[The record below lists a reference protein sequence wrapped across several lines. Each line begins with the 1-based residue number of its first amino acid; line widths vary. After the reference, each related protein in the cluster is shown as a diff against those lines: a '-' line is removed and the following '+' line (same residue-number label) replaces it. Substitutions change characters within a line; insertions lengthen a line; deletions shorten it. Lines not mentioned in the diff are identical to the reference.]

1 MSNNKS
7 SGFTLIEVLVSISI
21 FSILSALAYGAL
33 NQSLSTSDKLSEK
46 IDRNQAIQ
54 RGVRII
60 EQDLMQ
66 LAKRP
71 IRSEIGNTEIGALTT
86 NKVNGYAVEFSRH
99 GWANRIG
106 AKRSTLQRVAY
117 SHTDNKLIRY
127 HWNVLDKTYSNQIN
141 ANELFDNLNEVTFL
155 FMKDNNEWIKEW
167 PPIEV
172 AQEESKVILPNA
184 IKITFMFSDL
194 GEIYR
199 LLEIRQ

>member
-1 MSNNKS
+1 MNNNKS

-33 NQSLSTSDKLSEK
+33 NQSLSTSDKLLEK
-46 IDRNQAIQ
+46 IDRNQDIQ
-54 RGVRII
+54 RGIRII

-71 IRSEIGNTEIGALTT
+71 IRSEIGNTEINALTT

-99 GWANRIG
+99 GWANRLG
-106 AKRSTLQRVAY
+106 SKRSTLQRVAY
-117 SHTDNKLIRY
+117 NHIDNKLIRY

-141 ANELFDNLNEVTFL
+141 TNELFDNLNEVTFL

-172 AQEESKVILPNA
+172 IQDESRSILPNA
-184 IKITFMFSDL
+184 IKITFMFNDL

-199 LLEIRQ
+199 LLEIKQ

>member
-7 SGFTLIEVLVSISI
+7 SGFTLIEVLISISI

-33 NQSLSTSDKLSEK
+33 NQSLSTSDKLLEK

-54 RGVRII
+54 RGIRII

-71 IRSEIGNTEIGALTT
+71 IRSEIGNTEINALTT
-86 NKVNGYAVEFSRH
+86 NNVNGYAVEFSRH
-99 GWANRIG
+99 GWANRLG
-106 AKRSTLQRVAY
+106 SKRSTLQRVAY
-117 SHTDNKLIRY
+117 NHIDNKLIRY

-141 ANELFDNLNEVTFL
+141 TNELFDNLNEVTFL

-172 AQEESKVILPNA
+172 IQDESRSILPNA
-184 IKITFMFSDL
+184 IKITFIFNDL

-199 LLEIRQ
+199 LLEIKQ

>member
-46 IDRNQAIQ
+46 IDRNQGIQ
-54 RGVRII
+54 RGIRII

-71 IRSEIGNTEIGALTT
+71 IRSEIGNTEINALTT
-86 NKVNGYAVEFSRH
+86 NNVNGYAVEFSRH
-99 GWANRIG
+99 GWANRLG
-106 AKRSTLQRVAY
+106 SKRSTLQRVAY
-117 SHTDNKLIRY
+117 NHIDNKLIRY
-127 HWNVLDKTYSNQIN
+127 HWNVLDKTYSNQIDT
-141 ANELFDNLNEVTFL
+141 NELFDNLDEVTFL

-172 AQEESKVILPNA
+172 IQDESRSILPNA
-184 IKITFMFSDL
+184 IKITFIFNDL

-199 LLEIRQ
+199 LLEIKQ

>member
-54 RGVRII
+54 RGIRII

-99 GWANRIG
+99 GWANRLG
-106 AKRSTLQRVAY
+106 AQRSTLQRGAY
-117 SHTDNKLIRY
+117 NHIDNKLIRY

-141 ANELFDNLNEVTFL
+141 TNELFDNLNEVTFL
-155 FMKDNNEWIKEW
+155 FMKDDNEWIKEW

-172 AQEESKVILPNA
+172 AQEESRVILPNA

-194 GEIYR
+194 GEVYR

>member
-7 SGFTLIEVLVSISI
+7 SGFTLIEVLISISI

-54 RGVRII
+54 KGIRII

-71 IRSEIGNTEIGALTT
+71 IRSEIGNTEINALTT

-99 GWANRIG
+99 GWANRLG
-106 AKRSTLQRVAY
+106 SKRSTLQRVAY
-117 SHTDNKLIRY
+117 NHIDNKFIRY
-127 HWNVLDKTYSNQIN
+127 HWNVLDKTYSNQIDT
-141 ANELFDNLNEVTFL
+141 NELFDNLDEVTFL

-172 AQEESKVILPNA
+172 IQDESRAILPNA
-184 IKITFMFSDL
+184 IKITFMFNDL

-199 LLEIRQ
+199 LLEIKQ

>member
-7 SGFTLIEVLVSISI
+7 SGFTLIEVLISISI

-54 RGVRII
+54 KGIRII

-71 IRSEIGNTEIGALTT
+71 IRSEIGNTEINALTT

-99 GWANRIG
+99 GWANRLG
-106 AKRSTLQRVAY
+106 SKRSTLQRVAY
-117 SHTDNKLIRY
+117 NHIDNNLIRY
-127 HWNVLDKTYSNQIN
+127 HWNVLDKTYSNQIDT
-141 ANELFDNLNEVTFL
+141 NELFDNLDEVTFL

-167 PPIEV
+167 PPIEFI
-172 AQEESKVILPNA
+172 QDESRAILPNA
-184 IKITFMFSDL
+184 IKITFMFNDL

-199 LLEIRQ
+199 LLEIKQ

>member
-21 FSILSALAYGAL
+21 FSILSALAYSAL

-54 RGVRII
+54 RGIRII

-99 GWANRIG
+99 GWANPIG

-117 SHTDNKLIRY
+117 NHTDNKLIRY

-172 AQEESKVILPNA
+172 TQEESRVILPNA

>member
-1 MSNNKS
+1 MNNNKS
-7 SGFTLIEVLVSISI
+7 SGFTLIEVLISISI

-46 IDRNQAIQ
+46 IDRNQDIQ
-54 RGVRII
+54 RGIRII

-71 IRSEIGNTEIGALTT
+71 IRSEIGNTEINALTT
-86 NKVNGYAVEFSRH
+86 NNVNGYAVEFSRH
-99 GWANRIG
+99 GWANRLG
-106 AKRSTLQRVAY
+106 SKRSTLQRVAY
-117 SHTDNKLIRY
+117 NHIDNKLIRY

-141 ANELFDNLNEVTFL
+141 TNELFDNLNEVTFL

-172 AQEESKVILPNA
+172 IQDESRSILPNA
-184 IKITFMFSDL
+184 IKITFIFNDL

-199 LLEIRQ
+199 LLEIKQ

>member
-1 MSNNKS
+1 
-7 SGFTLIEVLVSISI
+7 
-21 FSILSALAYGAL
+21 LAYGAL

-54 RGVRII
+54 RGIRII

-99 GWANRIG
+99 GWANRLG

-117 SHTDNKLIRY
+117 NHIDNKLIRY

-141 ANELFDNLNEVTFL
+141 TNELFDNLNEVTFL

-172 AQEESKVILPNA
+172 AQEESRVILPNA

>member
-86 NKVNGYAVEFSRH
+86 NKVNGYAIEFSRH
-99 GWANRIG
+99 GWANRLG
-106 AKRSTLQRVAY
+106 AQRSTLQRVAY
-117 SHTDNKLIRY
+117 NHIDNKLIRY

-141 ANELFDNLNEVTFL
+141 TNELFDNLNEVTFL

-172 AQEESKVILPNA
+172 AQEESRVILPNA
-184 IKITFMFSDL
+184 IKITFMFSDF

>member
-54 RGVRII
+54 RGIRII

-71 IRSEIGNTEIGALTT
+71 IRSEIGNTEINALTT
-86 NKVNGYAVEFSRH
+86 N
-99 GWANRIG
+99 
-106 AKRSTLQRVAY
+106 
-117 SHTDNKLIRY
+117 
-127 HWNVLDKTYSNQIN
+127 
-141 ANELFDNLNEVTFL
+141 
-155 FMKDNNEWIKEW
+155 
-167 PPIEV
+167 
-172 AQEESKVILPNA
+172 
-184 IKITFMFSDL
+184 
-194 GEIYR
+194 
-199 LLEIRQ
+199 

>member
-1 MSNNKS
+1 MSNHKS
-7 SGFTLIEVLVSISI
+7 SGFTLIEVLISISI

-33 NQSLSTSDKLSEK
+33 NQSLSTSYKLSEK

-54 RGVRII
+54 KGIRII

-71 IRSEIGNTEIGALTT
+71 IRSEIGNTEINALTT
-86 NKVNGYAVEFSRH
+86 NKVNGYTVEFSRH
-99 GWANRIG
+99 GWANRLG
-106 AKRSTLQRVAY
+106 SKRSTLQRVAY
-117 SHTDNKLIRY
+117 NHIDNKLIRY
-127 HWNVLDKTYSNQIN
+127 HWNVLDKTYSNQIDT
-141 ANELFDNLNEVTFL
+141 NELFDNLDEVTFL

-172 AQEESKVILPNA
+172 IQDESRTILPDA
-184 IKITFMFSDL
+184 IKISFVFNDL

-199 LLEIRQ
+199 LLEIKR

>member
-7 SGFTLIEVLVSISI
+7 SGFTLIEVLISISI

-54 RGVRII
+54 KGIRII

-71 IRSEIGNTEIGALTT
+71 IRSEIGNTEINALTT

-99 GWANRIG
+99 GWANRLG
-106 AKRSTLQRVAY
+106 SKRSTLQRVAY
-117 SHTDNKLIRY
+117 NHIDNKLIRY
-127 HWNVLDKTYSNQIN
+127 HWNVLDKTYSNQIDT
-141 ANELFDNLNEVTFL
+141 NELFDNLDEVTFL

-167 PPIEV
+167 PPIEFI
-172 AQEESKVILPNA
+172 QDESRAILPNA
-184 IKITFMFSDL
+184 IKITFMFNDL

-199 LLEIRQ
+199 LLEIKQ

>member
-21 FSILSALAYGAL
+21 FSILSALAYSAL

-54 RGVRII
+54 RGIRII

-117 SHTDNKLIRY
+117 NHTDNKLIRY

-172 AQEESKVILPNA
+172 AQEESRVILPNA

>member
-1 MSNNKS
+1 MNNNKS
-7 SGFTLIEVLVSISI
+7 SGFTLIEVLISISI

-46 IDRNQAIQ
+46 IDRNQGIQ
-54 RGVRII
+54 RGIRII

-71 IRSEIGNTEIGALTT
+71 IRSEIGNTEINALTT
-86 NKVNGYAVEFSRH
+86 NNVNGYAVEFSRH
-99 GWANRIG
+99 GWANRLG
-106 AKRSTLQRVAY
+106 SKRSTLQRVAY
-117 SHTDNKLIRY
+117 NHIDNKLIRY

-172 AQEESKVILPNA
+172 IQDESRSILPNA
-184 IKITFMFSDL
+184 MKITFMFNDL

-199 LLEIRQ
+199 LLEIKQ